1 MMALHLRFVHLSHV
15 QSDVIERSK
24 TKLKWTG
31 MVQFLMGE
39 LQGESQLPTPL
50 DGAYCNASLTC
61 AHSSKTKPCQFN
73 YLDTSL
79 YTRL

>member
-1 MMALHLRFVHLSHV
+1 
-15 QSDVIERSK
+15 
-24 TKLKWTG
+24 